1 MRPYEPA
8 LFIKRYSHGT
18 VAGSYLQRRIF
29 LLEQF
34 ERIAYLRFSPDE
46 KDQDRYSRY
55 LARILSSEYDCMFHE
70 CYLRKGADYIRSVDF
85 KDSEIKRAVEEAGTT
100 IFRKKQ
106 QLKEIVEKQFRV
118 GETYSRSDS
127 SVILTAAYR
136 KVGLPVNKRVSA
148 TQLKDYF
155 EIKEVNITSGRFLKI
170 VGKK

>member
-1 MRPYEPA
+1 MANLTAAANPE
-8 LFIKRYSHGT
+8 L
-18 VAGSYLQRRIF
+18 V
-29 LLEQF
+29 LE
-34 ERIAYLRFSPDE
+34 
-46 KDQDRYSRY
+46 
-55 LARILSSEYDCMFHE
+55 M
-70 CYLRKGADYIRSVDF
+70 
-85 KDSEIKRAVEEAGTT
+85 EAM
-100 IFRKKQ
+100 
-106 QLKEIVEKQFRV
+106 ERV